1 MTPTASLKTTLS
13 NSGTICLGLK
23 DPKDPPINGR
33 KERKSYT
40 LDLEELKYHNRGE
53 KVCWDGAIQ

>member
-53 KVCWDGAIQ
+53 KVC